1 MLKKLYVK
9 TYGCQMNV
17 YDSIKMQDLLIPH
30 GFKVIEQPD
39 DADLVILN
47 TCHIR
52 EKASEKIYSELGRIR
67 QEKERQ
73 KTLGKKMMIAV
84 AGCVAQAE
92 GEEIFNRAPFVDIVV
107 GPQSYHTLPNLIEQ
121 VKREHKWA
129 IDLNFS
135 SESKFDALPQE
146 SGSQGISAF
155 LSIQEGCDKFCHFC
169 VVPYTRGAEYSRT
182 ISEVYREVTKLAATG
197 AKEIIL
203 LGQNVSAYHGVDPEG
218 NAWGLAKLIKHLAK
232 IKGVERIRYLTS
244 HPKDMVDDE
253 LFEAH
258 RSEVKLMPFVHL
270 PVQAGSNNILKAM
283 NRGHDRNYYF
293 EIIEKFRKY
302 RPDIAFSSDFIVG
315 YPGETDKDFED
326 TLDLVKQVSFA
337 QCYSFKYSPRPG
349 TPASMLD
356 NQVPEKIKV
365 ARLEVLQDLLRDQ
378 QDAFNKASLGKV
390 VPILFEKPARHDGQ
404 IQGKTE
410 YMQTTFVDVG
420 DRVGELIGQTA
431 QVKITKLEKNSLG
444 GELIVL

>member
-1 MLKKLYVK
+1 
-9 TYGCQMNV
+9 MNV

-30 GFKVIEQPD
+30 GFEVIEQPD

-107 GPQSYHTLPNLIEQ
+107 GPQSYHTLPKLIEQ
-121 VKREHKWA
+121 VKRDHKWA

-182 ISEVYREVTKLAATG
+182 ISEVYREVNKLAATG
-197 AKEIIL
+197 AKEVIL
-203 LGQNVSAYHGVDPEG
+203 LGQNVSAYHGEDPDG

-232 IKGVERIRYLTS
+232 INGVERIRYLTS
-244 HPKDMVDDE
+244 HPRDMVDDE
-253 LFEAH
+253 LFEVH
-258 RSEVKLMPFVHL
+258 KSEAKLMPFVHL

-315 YPGETDKDFED
+315 YPGETDEDFAD
-326 TLDLVKQVSFA
+326 TLDLVKQVNFA

-349 TPASMLD
+349 TPASMLE
-356 NQVPEKIKV
+356 NQVPEKVKV
-365 ARLEVLQDLLRDQ
+365 ARLEILQNLLRDQ

-390 VPILFEKPARHDGQ
+390 VSVLFEKPARYKGQ

-410 YMQTTFVDVG
+410 HMQTTFVDVG
-420 DRVGELIGQTA
+420 DRAEELIGQTA
-431 QVKITKLEKNSLG
+431 QIKVTKLEKNSLG
-444 GELIVL
+444 GELIA